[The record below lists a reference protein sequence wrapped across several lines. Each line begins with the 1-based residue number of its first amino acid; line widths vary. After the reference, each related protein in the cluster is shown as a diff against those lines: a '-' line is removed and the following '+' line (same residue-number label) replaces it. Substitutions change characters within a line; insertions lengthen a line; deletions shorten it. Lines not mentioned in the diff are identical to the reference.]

1 MYTNAKLSELL
12 SVLGTIDPVSPGVGS
27 VVTSWFPASNHERFM
42 ALIQTGVLG
51 TSATVDAKLI
61 QAKDS
66 SGTGSKDVT
75 GKAITQIVKA
85 SGDNKQALINLRAEE
100 LDINNGF
107 TYVALSITV
116 GAAASLVGGVVLG
129 GTPRQYPASIS
140 NQAAVAQI
148 V

>member
-1 MYTNAKLSELL
+1 MYTNAKLAELL
-12 SVLGTIDPVSPGVGS
+12 SVLGTIDPVSQGVGS
-27 VVTSWFPASNHERFM
+27 VVTSWIPASNHERFL

-129 GTPRQYPASIS
+129 GTARQYPASIS